1 MAKLRNTFDLV
12 SDASHGW
19 LKVPVAELE
28 RLNIVDDI
36 TTHSYV
42 RNDMAYLEQDVD
54 MGQFLVARE
63 AEGNPVKRIK
73 EHNRNGQ
80 SRIRKYAMFGGDRMI
95 TKTNLVSGV
104 EFQQRADTPRSCD
117 PSTELYHSM

>member
-19 LKVPVAELE
+19 LKVPVSELE
-28 RLNIVDDI
+28 RLNIVEDI
-36 TTHSYV
+36 TTFSYV
-42 RNDMAYLEQDVD
+42 RNDMAYLEQDAD
-54 MGQFLVARE
+54 MATFLAARN
-63 AEGNPVKRIK
+63 AEGKPVTKIK

-80 SRIRKYAMFGGDRMI
+80 SRIRKYAMFGGDRII
-95 TKTNLVSGV
+95 TKTNLLTGV
-104 EFQQRADTPRSCD
+104 EFEQSADTPRACD